1 MLASSTRMLFA
12 RVQVL
17 SEYHNLLMADVLI
30 QNKFLLEEYYY
41 TFLFVRIY
49 LVKIVNDINKCLNLL
64 DVCVN
69 VR

>member
-1 MLASSTRMLFA
+1 MLFA